1 MEYMEDHLEEWL
13 GEALEGYGEEDYLVF
28 DCPGEWG
35 DGGLTAWVGGTI
47 VFGPPRGDD
56 RVRVGTALVSPGA
69 ALLCKADTSLCI
81 ILIPPPSLPGMWWF
95 PASSLICV
103 YSPARPD

>member
-35 DGGLTAWVGGTI
+35 DDVLTASVGG
-47 VFGPPRGDD
+47 V
-56 RVRVGTALVSPGA
+56 TALH
-69 ALLCKADTSLCI
+69 CI
-81 ILIPPPSLPGMWWF
+81 
-95 PASSLICV
+95 
-103 YSPARPD
+103 